1 MKHKIDEL
9 KDVIDDIEN
18 ADNELSK
25 EQKIDK
31 ILDEIERCM
40 VRYPEWVDK
49 PGNDRYY
56 GMALILFKSQMLIV
70 KEALEK
76 LKNGDN

>member
-1 MKHKIDEL
+1 MKHKIEEL
-9 KDVIDDIEN
+9 KDVIKNIEN
-18 ADNELSK
+18 ADDGLSK

-31 ILDEIERCM
+31 ILEEIERCM

-49 PGNDRYY
+49 PGQDRYY
-56 GMALILFKSQMLIV
+56 AVALILLKSQMLLV

-76 LKNGDN
+76 LKNEDN

>member
-1 MKHKIDEL
+1 MKHTIEEL
-9 KDVIDDIEN
+9 KDVIKDLEN
-18 ADNELSK
+18 TGDELSK
-25 EQKIDK
+25 EQKIDE
-31 ILDEIERCM
+31 ILEEIEKCM

-56 GMALILFKSQMLIV
+56 AVALILLKSQMTLV

-76 LKNGDN
+76 LKNEDD

>member
-1 MKHKIDEL
+1 MKFKKEEL
-9 KDVIDDIEN
+9 EDFIKDIEN
-18 ADNELSK
+18 TDNELSK

-31 ILDEIERCM
+31 ILEKIERCM
-40 VRYPEWVDK
+40 ARYPEWVVK

-56 GMALILFKSQMLIV
+56 GMELILFKSQMLLV

-76 LKNGDN
+76 LKNENN

>member
-1 MKHKIDEL
+1 MKHKIEEL
-9 KDVIDDIEN
+9 KDVIKDIESVG
-18 ADNELSK
+18 DGLSK

-31 ILDEIERCM
+31 ILEEIEKCM
-40 VRYPEWVDK
+40 TRYPEWVDE

-56 GMALILFKSQMLIV
+56 AVALILLKSQMLLV

-76 LKNGDN
+76 LKNEDN

>member
-1 MKHKIDEL
+1 MKHKIEEL
-9 KDVIDDIEN
+9 KDAIKDIEN

-31 ILDEIERCM
+31 ILEEIERCM

-49 PGNDRYY
+49 PGNDKYY
-56 GMALILFKSQMLIV
+56 GMALILFKSQMLLV

>member
-1 MKHKIDEL
+1 MKHKIEEL
-9 KDVIDDIEN
+9 KDVIKNIEN
-18 ADNELSK
+18 ADDELSK

-31 ILDEIERCM
+31 ILEEIERCM

-49 PGNDRYY
+49 PGQDRYY
-56 GMALILFKSQMLIV
+56 AVALILLKSQMTLV

>member
-1 MKHKIDEL
+1 MKHKIEEL
-9 KDVIDDIEN
+9 KDVIKNIEN
-18 ADNELSK
+18 ADDELSK

-31 ILDEIERCM
+31 ILEEIERCM

-49 PGNDRYY
+49 PGQDRYY
-56 GMALILFKSQMLIV
+56 AVALILHKSQMTLV

>member
-1 MKHKIDEL
+1 MKHKIEEL
-9 KDVIDDIEN
+9 KDSIKDIEKT
-18 ADNELSK
+18 DDELSK

-31 ILDEIERCM
+31 ILEEIERCM

-56 GMALILFKSQMLIV
+56 GVALILFKSQMLLV

-76 LKNGDN
+76 LKNEDK

>member
-1 MKHKIDEL
+1 MKHKIEEL
-9 KDVIDDIEN
+9 KDAIKDIEKT
-18 ADNELSK
+18 DDELSK

-31 ILDEIERCM
+31 ILEEIERCM

-56 GMALILFKSQMLIV
+56 GVALILFKSQMLLV

-76 LKNGDN
+76 LKNEDK